1 MENKLTICTEIQ
13 PSDTDYAELL
23 SYPDIYAL
31 FQNISVAQSRLFKYD
46 ASIMTPKG
54 LFWVTV
60 RSRIRIHRRPA
71 VNEIVELSTWPEKPD
86 RIRGRRNYTF
96 EKDGKRIIEATSE
109 WAIIDRNTN
118 RLFMINSLYDD
129 SFEFNQEKLLPEPF
143 HRFTSDFSGDPF
155 AEYKVKSI
163 DIDFEGHMNN
173 VAYIRALFGLFS
185 RQEIEE
191 MNLHDM
197 EFQYKTPC
205 FEGDTLYWYKEEN
218 ENGFE
223 ICAKLKDNTIIFLA
237 KLK

>member
-1 MENKLTICTEIQ
+1 MENKLTEKIKIM
-13 PSDTDYAELL
+13 PSNVDYNSRLGY
-23 SYPDIYAL
+23 SDIFAL
-31 FQNISVAQSRLFKYD
+31 FQNIAVDQSELFHYD
-46 ASIMTPKG
+46 QSILTPKG
-54 LFWVTV
+54 LFWVTSKARV
-60 RSRIRIHRRPA
+60 KIYERPS
-71 VNEIVELSTWPEKPD
+71 VGQYVDLSTWPEKPD